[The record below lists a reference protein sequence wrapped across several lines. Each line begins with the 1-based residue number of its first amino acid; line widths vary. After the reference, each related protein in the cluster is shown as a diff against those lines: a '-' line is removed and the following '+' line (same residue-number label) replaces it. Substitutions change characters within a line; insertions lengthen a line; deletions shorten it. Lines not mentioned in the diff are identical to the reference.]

1 MRLGGTDLGVV
12 VADITALKVD
22 AIANGA
28 NAGLELYWFALSDAF
43 AGDGTSL

>member
-1 MRLGGTDLGVV
+1 LTRLGGTDLGFV

-28 NAGLELYWFALSDAF
+28 NAALELYGL
-43 AGDGTSL
+43 L